1 MVRRTRNMEEGEP
14 SHQNPPVPLAEL
26 GHNEGD
32 VAESAARQPQN
43 PPPPISPVDLAIVL
57 DHQNRIFE
65 MLAAALIGQGNNKA
79 PVPR

>member
-1 MVRRTRNMEEGEP
+1 
-14 SHQNPPVPLAEL
+14 
-26 GHNEGD
+26 